1 MSPSHLL
8 ALRPPPE
15 IEARI
20 VAFREAH
27 GVRDAAAVPHI
38 TVKAR
43 SGLDDDL
50 RWLELVPAVAAAT
63 PPIPAELLAPRVF
76 PNGSALYLPARSPGA
91 VRLHLALLDALRP
104 ARRFGYEGPHLTPHL
119 TLALGRRDV
128 QLDALLAAAGQTFT
142 PPLPFTATELVWM
155 RKPGPGG
162 AYRPVQSWLLGGAGE
177 AGP

>member
-8 ALRPPPE
+8 ALRLPPD

-27 GVRDAAAVPHI
+27 GIRDAAAIPHV

-50 RWLELVPAVAAAT
+50 RWLELLPAVAAAT
-63 PPIPAELLAPRVF
+63 PPVPVELLAPRVF
-76 PNGSALYLPARSPGA
+76 PNGSALYLPARSPGT

-128 QLDALLAAAGQTFT
+128 NMDALLDAAAQAFT
-142 PPLPFTATELVWM
+142 HPLSFAATDLVWM

-162 AYRPVQSWLLGGAGE
+162 AYRPVERWTLGG
-177 AGP
+177 

>member
-8 ALRPPPE
+8 ALRPPPD
-15 IEARI
+15 IEARV

-50 RWLELVPAVAAAT
+50 RWLDLIPAVAAAT
-63 PPIPAELLAPRVF
+63 PPVPVELLAPRVF
-76 PNGSALYLPARSPGA
+76 PNGSALYLPARSTGA

-104 ARRFGYEGPHLTPHL
+104 TRRFGYEGPHLTPHL

-128 QLDALLAAAGQTFT
+128 PLDALLDAAGQAFAH
-142 PPLPFTATELVWM
+142 PLAFTATDLVWM

-162 AYRPVQSWLLGGAGE
+162 PYQPVERWALGG
-177 AGP
+177 

>member
-1 MSPSHLL
+1 MSASHLL
-8 ALRPPPE
+8 ALRPPPD
-15 IEARI
+15 IEARV

-27 GVRDAAAVPHI
+27 GVRDAAAIPHV

-50 RWLELVPAVAAAT
+50 HWLERVAAVAAAT
-63 PPIPAELLAPRVF
+63 PPVPVELLAPRVF

-104 ARRFGYEGPHLTPHL
+104 ARRFGYEGPLMTPHL

-128 QLDALLAAAGQTFT
+128 TLDALLDAARRAFPH
-142 PPLPFTATELVWM
+142 PPTFTATELVWM

-162 AYRPVQSWLLGGAGE
+162 AYQPVEGWTLGGT
-177 AGP
+177 PDP

>member
-8 ALRPPPE
+8 ALRPPPDS
-15 IEARI
+15 EARG

-50 RWLELVPAVAAAT
+50 RWLDLIPAVAAAT
-63 PPIPAELLAPRVF
+63 RPIPVELLAPRVF
-76 PNGSALYLPARSPGA
+76 PNGSALYLPARGPGA
-91 VRLHLALLDALRP
+91 MRLHLALLDALRP
-104 ARRFGYEGPHLTPHL
+104 ARRFGYEGPHMTPHL

-128 QLDALLAAAGQTFT
+128 NMDALLHAAGQTF
-142 PPLPFTATELVWM
+142 PHPLSFTATELVWM

-162 AYRPVQSWLLGGAGE
+162 AYRPVQSWTLGGTRD
-177 AGP
+177 P

>member
-8 ALRPPPE
+8 ALRPPPD
-15 IEARI
+15 IEARV

-27 GVRDAAAVPHI
+27 GVRDAAAVPHV

-63 PPIPAELLAPRVF
+63 PPVPAELLAPRVF

-104 ARRFGYEGPHLTPHL
+104 ARRFGYEGPHMTPHL

-128 QLDALLAAAGQTFT
+128 NLHALLDAAQQNFT
-142 PPLPFTATELVWM
+142 HPLSFTATELVWM

-162 AYRPVQSWLLGGAGE
+162 AYRPVQSWTLGGT
-177 AGP
+177 PDP

>member
-1 MSPSHLL
+1 MSASHLL
-8 ALRPPPE
+8 ALRPPPD

-27 GVRDAAAVPHI
+27 GIRDAAAVPHV

-50 RWLELVPAVAAAT
+50 HWLDLIPAVAAAT
-63 PPIPAELLAPRVF
+63 PPVPVELLTPRVF
-76 PNGSALYLPARSPGA
+76 PNGSALYLPARGPGA

-104 ARRFGYEGPHLTPHL
+104 ARRFGYEGPQMTPHL
-119 TLALGRRDV
+119 TLALGRRDAS
-128 QLDALLAAAGQTFT
+128 LDALLDAAGQAF
-142 PPLPFTATELVWM
+142 PQPLIFTATELVWM

-162 AYRPVQSWLLGGAGE
+162 AYRPVQSWTLGGTRD
-177 AGP
+177 P

>member
-8 ALRPPPE
+8 ALRPPPD

-20 VAFREAH
+20 VAFREVH
-27 GVRDAAAVPHI
+27 GVRDAAAVPHV
-38 TVKAR
+38 TVKSR

-50 RWLELVPAVAAAT
+50 RWLDLIPAVAAAT
-63 PPIPAELLAPRVF
+63 RPIPVELHTPRVF
-76 PNGSALYLPARSPGA
+76 PNGSALYLPAHSPGA

-104 ARRFGYEGPHLTPHL
+104 ARRFGYEGPQMTPHL

-128 QLDALLAAAGQTFT
+128 NLHALLDAARQAFPQ
-142 PPLPFTATELVWM
+142 PLTFTATDLVWM

-162 AYRPVQSWLLGGAGE
+162 AYQPVQSWTLGGTRD
-177 AGP
+177 P

>member
-1 MSPSHLL
+1 M
-8 ALRPPPE
+8 RPPPD
-15 IEARI
+15 IEARV

-27 GVRDAAAVPHI
+27 GVRDAAAVPHV

-50 RWLELVPAVAAAT
+50 RWLDLIPAVAAAT
-63 PPIPAELLAPRVF
+63 PPVPVELLAPRVF
-76 PNGSALYLPARSPGA
+76 PNGSALHLPARSPGA

-104 ARRFGYEGPHLTPHL
+104 ASRFGYEGPHLTPHL

-128 QLDALLAAAGQTFT
+128 PLDALLDAAGQAFPHPLSFT
-142 PPLPFTATELVWM
+142 VTDLVWM

-162 AYRPVQSWLLGGAGE
+162 SYQPVEGWTLGGT
-177 AGP
+177 PDP

>member
-8 ALRPPPE
+8 ALRPPPD
-15 IEARI
+15 IEARV

-27 GVRDAAAVPHI
+27 GVRDAAAVPHV

-63 PPIPAELLAPRVF
+63 PPVPVELLAPRVF
-76 PNGSALYLPARSPGA
+76 PNGSALYLPVRSPGA

-104 ARRFGYEGPHLTPHL
+104 ARRFGYEGPPLTPHL
-119 TLALGRRDV
+119 TLTLGRRDMNM
-128 QLDALLAAAGQTFT
+128 DALLDAARQAFP
-142 PPLPFTATELVWM
+142 PPLTFTATELVWM

-162 AYRPVQSWLLGGAGE
+162 AYRPVQSWPLGE
-177 AGP
+177 

>member
-8 ALRPPPE
+8 ALRPPPD
-15 IEARI
+15 IEARV

-27 GVRDAAAVPHI
+27 GVRDAAAVPHV

-50 RWLELVPAVAAAT
+50 SWLDLIPAVAAAT
-63 PPIPAELLAPRVF
+63 RPIPVELHTPRVF
-76 PNGSALYLPARSPGA
+76 PNGSALYLPARSPAA

-104 ARRFGYEGPHLTPHL
+104 ARRFGYEGPQMTPHL

-128 QLDALLAAAGQTFT
+128 NLHALLDAARQAFPQ
-142 PPLPFTATELVWM
+142 PLTFTATDLVWM

-162 AYRPVQSWLLGGAGE
+162 AYQPVEGWTLGGT
-177 AGP
+177 PDP

>member
-1 MSPSHLL
+1 MSPSYLL

-43 SGLDDDL
+43 SGLKDDL
-50 RWLELVPAVAAAT
+50 RWLELLPAVAAAT
-63 PPIPAELLAPRVF
+63 PPIPVELLAPRVF
-76 PNGSALYLPARSPGA
+76 PNGSALYLPARSPGS

-104 ARRFGYEGPHLTPHL
+104 ARRFEYEGPQMTPHL
-119 TLALGRRDV
+119 TLALGRRDAS
-128 QLDALLAAAGQTFT
+128 LNALLDAAGQTF
-142 PPLPFTATELVWM
+142 PQPLTFTATELVWM

-162 AYRPVQSWLLGGAGE
+162 AYQPVQAWPLSGGA
-177 AGP
+177 AT

>member
-8 ALRPPPE
+8 ALRPPPD
-15 IEARI
+15 IEARV

-43 SGLDDDL
+43 SGLDDL
-50 RWLELVPAVAAAT
+50 RWLDLIPAVAAAT
-63 PPIPAELLAPRVF
+63 PPVPVELLSPRVF
-76 PNGSALYLPARSPGA
+76 PNGSALSLPSRSPAA

-128 QLDALLAAAGQTFT
+128 NLNALLDAARQAF
-142 PPLPFTATELVWM
+142 PSPLTFTATHLVWM

-162 AYRPVQSWLLGGAGE
+162 AYRPAERWTLGG
-177 AGP
+177 